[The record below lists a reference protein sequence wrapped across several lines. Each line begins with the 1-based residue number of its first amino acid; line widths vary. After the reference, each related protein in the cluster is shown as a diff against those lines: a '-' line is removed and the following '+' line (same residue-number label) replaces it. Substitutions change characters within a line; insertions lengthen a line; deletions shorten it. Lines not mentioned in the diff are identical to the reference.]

1 MSIGGKK
8 IIHIKKK
15 ENSEKRFTNPSDQAI
30 ANEHKNVK
38 EKLNFFLNVELE
50 IEFCQICIKL
60 PNIF

>member
-30 ANEHKNVK
+30 ANEHKNAQ
-38 EKLNFFLNVELE
+38 EKIKFFFKCRAGN
-50 IEFCQICIKL
+50 
-60 PNIF
+60 

>member
-30 ANEHKNVK
+30 ANEHKNAQ
-38 EKLNFFLNVELE
+38 EKIKFFFKCRAGNWILSNLHK
-50 IEFCQICIKL
+50 IA
-60 PNIF
+60 